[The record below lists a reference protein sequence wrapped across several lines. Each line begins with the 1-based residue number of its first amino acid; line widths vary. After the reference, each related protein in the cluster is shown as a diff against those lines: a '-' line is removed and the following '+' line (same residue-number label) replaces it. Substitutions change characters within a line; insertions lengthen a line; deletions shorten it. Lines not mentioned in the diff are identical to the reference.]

1 MQGAL
6 IKGCS
11 KLPSASPTDWFCPR
25 LGHSARSPSFVVSCA
40 SLLTSFRAE
49 DCCSPPPGPRVL
61 PPWGGG
67 QGLMDPVPVLHCCCP
82 LYSALLCPP
91 ISLPWSEV
99 SSRPALP
106 QNHSE
111 NFPCLFSPP
120 SSLSPSFRAVER
132 LRPGSSALPSG
143 STPASS
149 RLPDHRCS
157 SSHSPLQAHLSSPP
171 LLLQPLGLPQFPA
184 HLFPSSGSEGPLPS
198 WLTLDRT
205 LLPLCTCFLSSKMGW
220 LSPAEGQEEEPPLT
234 LYLAQ
239 SGHGQQQFFG
249 SARSSH
255 ANHPLCPIQ
264 IPV

>member
-1 MQGAL
+1 MGDRASWTPSQSCTAVAL
-6 IKGCS
+6 SIPPCS
-11 KLPSASPTDWFCPR
+11 AHPSACPGQRLPPDLPCPR
-25 LGHSARSPSFVVSCA
+25 ITLRVS
-40 SLLTSFRAE
+40 R
-49 DCCSPPPGPRVL
+49 
-61 PPWGGG
+61 
-67 QGLMDPVPVLHCCCP
+67 
-82 LYSALLCPP
+82 
-91 ISLPWSEV
+91 
-99 SSRPALP
+99 
-106 QNHSE
+106 
-111 NFPCLFSPP
+111 LFSPP

-157 SSHSPLQAHLSSPP
+157 SSHSPLQAHLLSSP

-184 HLFPSSGSEGPLPS
+184 HLFPVSGSEGSLPS

-255 ANHPLCPIQ
+255 ANRPLCPIQ